1 MIYDPQEDSFLL
13 AKYVDKFSKGKVL
26 DLGTGSGI
34 QSEIAL
40 RHTKDVLAVDIDK
53 ESINFVKKK
62 KIKSEYSNLF
72 SNVNEKFDLI
82 IFNPPYLPEEELEDK
97 ESINFIKKKKIKTLI
112 SDLFSKIN
120 EKFDLIIF
128 NPPYLPEEEL
138 EDKESKKITTG
149 GKYGYEILERFFS
162 QVNKYLN
169 KDGKILIVF
178 SSLTNK
184 NKIDKIIRQNNFK
197 FKLLEEQKMFF
208 EKLYCYL
215 IERKWEK

>member
-34 QSEIAL
+34 QSKIAL

-62 KIKSEYSNLF
+62 G
-72 SNVNEKFDLI
+72 
-82 IFNPPYLPEEELEDK
+82 
-97 ESINFIKKKKIKTLI
+97 IKTKY
-112 SDLFSKIN
+112 SDLFSEVNK
-120 EKFDLIIF
+120 KFDLIIF

-149 GKYGYEILERFFS
+149 GKYGHEILERFFS